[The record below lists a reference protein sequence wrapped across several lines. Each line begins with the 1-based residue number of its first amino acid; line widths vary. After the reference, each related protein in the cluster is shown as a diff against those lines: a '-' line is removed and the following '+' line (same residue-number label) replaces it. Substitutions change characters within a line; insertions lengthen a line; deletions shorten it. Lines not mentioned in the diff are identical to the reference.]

1 MEQRSKIPG
10 LALLALSFTQCTGR
24 EQASDP
30 IIGDWRAIQVDGE
43 KHPQSVA
50 YYGGPFLRGEQ
61 LRIGDDLAGELA
73 LYAAADYDGL
83 DYNTERVAE
92 LVVDASEAPKY
103 RIEVVHDLFEG
114 NEPYDDPPE
123 PITGYADTGYADT
136 GYADS
141 GDEDTGTGD
150 TGALAGEDDDLA
162 KVRPLK
168 LPSAP
173 ELAPAEVVFDCSLE
187 RDTLTCDRVGADAFK
202 HWVFARIRA
211 EDEV

>member
-24 EQASDP
+24 EQAPDP

-43 KHPQSVA
+43 KHPKSETG
-50 YYGGPFLRGEQ
+50 YGEPILRGEQ
-61 LRIGDDLAGELA
+61 LRIRDDLAGELA
-73 LYAAADYDGL
+73 LYATQDYDGL
-83 DYNTERVAE
+83 EYNAERVAE

-103 RIEVVHDLFEG
+103 RIEVVHDLFE
-114 NEPYDDPPE
+114 NDEPYDE
-123 PITGYADTGYADT
+123 PVVPDTGYADT

-141 GDEDTGTGD
+141 GAEDTDTGD

-162 KVRPLK
+162 EVRPLK

-173 ELAPAEVVFDCSLE
+173 ELAPAEVVFDCTLE
-187 RDTLTCDRVGADAFK
+187 RDTLTCDREGADELK
-202 HWVFARIRA
+202 HWVFTRIRA